1 MRKYIKFVTSYL
13 ESHEANEC
21 VRFIDS
27 LCNAL
32 FIEHSIV
39 VGRSHFGKP
48 MTVVVNETYSPNFNL
63 YEENAE
69 QRRETLESAINFI
82 MGNIPI
88 WLYRNDHIQII
99 RDTISELSMRNLTV
113 DQAATRLNGIFPR
126 SVKEQMKTIRL
137 IHGQI
142 DLLYRSLDAALIKY
156 TCKQV
161 DGFSNYSDIDFAI
174 HQAHSIP
181 HDKRDMVM
189 MLYSTSQDT
198 NMMNVSLDA
207 NGNFIP
213 FSSRFKDPSARLM
226 IVPKTVSS
234 GKYDLT
240 KHVLKRIVDGCNQAL
255 QLELEYEYDTIQ
267 AAKGTFMLVYKLTK
281 AIDDETIIEFADM
294 ISNCV
299 KDGVEQ

>member
-13 ESHEANEC
+13 ENHEANDC
-21 VRFIDS
+21 VRFIDA

-32 FIEHSIV
+32 FIEHSMIH
-39 VGRSHFGKP
+39 GRSHFNKP
-48 MTVVVNETYSPNFNL
+48 TTVVVNETYSPNFNL
-63 YEENAE
+63 YEEDVE
-69 QRRETLESAINFI
+69 QRREALESAINFI

-99 RDTISELSMRNLTV
+99 RDTISDLSMRNLTV
-113 DQAATRLNGIFPR
+113 DQASARLIGIFPR
-126 SVKEQMKTIRL
+126 SAKEQMKTIRL

-142 DLLYRSLDAALIKY
+142 DLLYRSLDASLIKY
-156 TCKQV
+156 TCKTV

-174 HQAHSIP
+174 HQAYSIP

-189 MLYSTSQDT
+189 MLYSTSQDE
-198 NMMNVSLDA
+198 NMMNVSIDV
-207 NGNFIP
+207 NGNYVP
-213 FSSRFKDPSARLM
+213 FSSRHKDNSARLM
-226 IVPKTVSS
+226 VIPKTIPS

-299 KDGVEQ
+299 KDGVDK

>member
-13 ESHEANEC
+13 ENYEANDC
-21 VRFIDS
+21 VRFIDA

-32 FIEHSIV
+32 FIEHSMIH
-39 VGRSHFGKP
+39 GRSHFNKP
-48 MTVVVNETYSPNFNL
+48 TTVVVNETYSPNFNL
-63 YEENAE
+63 YEEDME
-69 QRRETLESAINFI
+69 QRREALDSAINFI

-99 RDTISELSMRNLTV
+99 RDTISDLSMRNLTV
-113 DQAATRLNGIFPR
+113 DQASARLNGVFPR
-126 SVKEQMKTIRL
+126 SAKEQMKTIRL

-156 TCKQV
+156 TCKTV

-174 HQAHSIP
+174 HQAYSIP

-189 MLYSTSQDT
+189 MLYSTSQDN

-213 FSSRFKDPSARLM
+213 FSNRHKDNSARLM
-226 IVPKTVSS
+226 VIPKTIAS

-255 QLELEYEYDTIQ
+255 QLELEYDYDTIQ

-294 ISNCV
+294 ISGCV
-299 KDGVEQ
+299 KVGVE